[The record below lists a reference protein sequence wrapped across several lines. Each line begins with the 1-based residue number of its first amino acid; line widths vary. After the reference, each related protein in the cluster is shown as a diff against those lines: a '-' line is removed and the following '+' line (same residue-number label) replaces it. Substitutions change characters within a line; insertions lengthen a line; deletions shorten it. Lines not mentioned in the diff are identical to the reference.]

1 MMAIK
6 DWDEQDRPREKLLQR
21 GAAALT
27 DAELLAI
34 FLRVGVKGK
43 SALALAQ
50 DLLQEFGDLRSLLG
64 AEHARFC
71 AAKGLGDAKYVQ
83 LQAVVELSK
92 RYLRQCL
99 QRGDALTNP
108 EDTRNYLLS
117 ELSGR
122 NYEVFACLFLDNK
135 HRVIKFEE
143 MFMGTIDAAQVYP
156 REVLKRALQHN
167 AAAVIL
173 AHNHPSG
180 VAEPSRADV
189 AITQRLKNVLNLVEI
204 RLLDHVIVGDGYTVS
219 LAEMGMI

>member
-1 MMAIK
+1 MSIK

-21 GAAALT
+21 GADALT

-43 SALALAQ
+43 SALDLAQ

-64 AEHARFC
+64 ADQARFC

-83 LQAVVELSK
+83 LQATVELSK

-99 QRGDALTNP
+99 QRGDALSNP
-108 EDTRNYLLS
+108 QDTRNYLLS
-117 ELSGR
+117 ELGGR
-122 NYEVFACLFLDNK
+122 SYEVFACLFLDNK
-135 HRVIKFEE
+135 NRVIKFEE
-143 MFMGTIDAAQVYP
+143 MFMGTIDSANVYP
-156 REVLKRALQHN
+156 REILKRALQHN

-180 VAEPSRADV
+180 VAEPSQADI
-189 AITQRLKNVLNLVEI
+189 AITKRLKEVLNLVDI
-204 RLLDHVIVGDGYTVS
+204 RVLDHLIIGDGYTIS
-219 LAEMGMI
+219 LLESGWL